1 MQDIEKQESVYIKE
15 VADQFLVN
23 LKELVGNRFV
33 GLRYYS
39 TNEGKV
45 KKYNISLGVKKHIKG
60 TGRKDEPEFSFIAY
74 DHNRKGYR
82 TFNLMNFKYIKF
94 QDRFFTFDDIYY
106 NDQRDLV
113 SEELSEYTIQ
123 PVGSREQT
131 HGSIWYV
138 I

>member
-1 MQDIEKQESVYIKE
+1 MQDTEKQEKE
-15 VADQFLVN
+15 VADLFLAN
-23 LKELVGNRFV
+23 LRKLVGNRFV

-74 DHNRKGYR
+74 DHNKKGYR

-113 SEELSEYTIQ
+113 SEEVSEYTIQ
-123 PVGSREQT
+123 PVGSRDQI

>member
-1 MQDIEKQESVYIKE
+1 MQDTEQQEKE
-15 VADQFLVN
+15 VVDLFLAN
-23 LKELVGNRFV
+23 LKKLVGNRFV

-39 TNEGKV
+39 NSADIV

-123 PVGSREQT
+123 PVGIRDQI

>member
-1 MQDIEKQESVYIKE
+1 MKMQDTEKQEKE
-15 VADQFLVN
+15 VADLFLAN
-23 LKELVGNRFV
+23 LRKLAGNRFV

-45 KKYNISLGVKKHIKG
+45 KKYNISFGVKKHILG

-82 TFNLMNFKYIKF
+82 TFNLRNFKYIKF

-106 NDQRDLV
+106 NDQRDFV

-131 HGSIWYV
+131 HGSI
-138 I
+138 

>member
-1 MQDIEKQESVYIKE
+1 MQDTEKQEKE
-15 VADQFLVN
+15 VVDLFLAN
-23 LKELVGNRFV
+23 LRELVGNRFV

-74 DHNRKGYR
+74 DHNSKGYK

-106 NDQRDLV
+106 NDQRDFV
-113 SEELSEYTIQ
+113 SDELSEYNIQ
-123 PVGSREQT
+123 PVGSREQI

>member
-1 MQDIEKQESVYIKE
+1 MQDTEKQEKK
-15 VADQFLVN
+15 VADQFLTN
-23 LKELVGNRFV
+23 LRELIGNRFV

-39 TNEGKV
+39 NSADAV

-106 NDQRDLV
+106 NDQRDFV
-113 SEELSEYTIQ
+113 SEEMSEYTIQ
-123 PVGSREQT
+123 PVGSRDQIY
-131 HGSIWYV
+131 GSIWYV

>member
-1 MQDIEKQESVYIKE
+1 MQDTEKQEKE
-15 VADQFLVN
+15 VVDLFLAN
-23 LKELVGNRFV
+23 LKKLVGNRFV

-39 TNEGKV
+39 NSADIV

-60 TGRKDEPEFSFIAY
+60 TGRKDEPQFAFIAY

-113 SEELSEYTIQ
+113 SEEMSEYTIQ
-123 PVGSREQT
+123 PVGSRDQI

>member
-1 MQDIEKQESVYIKE
+1 MQDTEKQEKE
-15 VADQFLVN
+15 VADQFLTN
-23 LKELVGNRFV
+23 LRELIGNRFV

-39 TNEGKV
+39 NSADTV

-60 TGRKDEPEFSFIAY
+60 TGRKDEPQFSFVAY
-74 DHNRKGYR
+74 DHNAKHYR
-82 TFNLMNFKYIKF
+82 TFNLANFKYIKF

-113 SEELSEYTIQ
+113 SEEVSAYTIQ
-123 PVGSREQT
+123 PVGSRDQI

>member
-1 MQDIEKQESVYIKE
+1 MQDTEKQEKK
-15 VADQFLVN
+15 VADQFLTN
-23 LKELVGNRFV
+23 LRELIGNRFV

-39 TNEGKV
+39 NSADAV

-106 NDQRDLV
+106 NDQRDFV
-113 SEELSEYTIQ
+113 SEEMSEYTIQ
-123 PVGSREQT
+123 PVGSRDQIY
-131 HGSIWYV
+131 GSI
-138 I
+138 